1 MVGPRVL
8 LFGLTFASW
17 ATSIPERGVFDGDGD
32 RDGLLKG
39 LVKLCSRSLVG
50 SIMSFR
56 LFHVTC
62 KNMLSLGS
70 LYLRKMASFDNELNL
85 EVKG

>member
-50 SIMSFR
+50 SIMSFSVSD
-56 LFHVTC
+56 FF
-62 KNMLSLGS
+62 MSLAKICF
-70 LYLRKMASFDNELNL
+70 L
-85 EVKG
+85 

>member
-1 MVGPRVL
+1 ML

-62 KNMLSLGS
+62 QNMLSL
-70 LYLRKMASFDNELNL
+70 LRTIAFLGAFLTEL
-85 EVKG
+85 VRKVSDGR